1 MHHSEYVSEATG
13 KRQFLHSRKKGCDAE
28 IRVNAQLRR
37 EVLEVQKRHEVH
49 NHALDEHVWK
59 HLPENRR
66 SSKEERGKLTSLMKS
81 NVPTN
86 AIKKQLSKERK
97 EEGTAYKRSD
107 AEEN

>member
-1 MHHSEYVSEATG
+1 MHHSEYVTEATG

-28 IRVNAQLRR
+28 IRVNAQLSR